1 MNDSNTPSSSAGSRA
16 FAWPYPRVVAH
27 RGGGT
32 LAPENTL
39 AGIRTG
45 ANFGLKMVEFDA
57 KLSADN
63 VVFLLHDDDVDRT
76 SDGRGVAARM
86 DYASIA
92 RLDAGSWFNGAF
104 KGERMPTLD
113 AVADLCQE
121 CGLAANIEIKPCPG
135 RDALTGEIVAQ
146 HAARLWRG
154 HPSAPLLSSFSYD
167 ALQAA
172 RAAAPALPRGLL
184 FTSLPPDWHEQ
195 VRRLDCV
202 SLHVNHRVLDEA
214 LVRQIKAE
222 GLRILVYTVNDL
234 ARARELA
241 AWGVD
246 AICTDR
252 IDQIADDLLVGES

>member
-1 MNDSNTPSSSAGSRA
+1 MDEPKTPSPSGSHA
-16 FAWPYPRVVAH
+16 FAWTYPRVVAH

-45 ANFGLKMVEFDA
+45 ANRGLKMIEFDA

-76 SDGRGVAARM
+76 SDGRGPAARM
-86 DYASIA
+86 DYASLSG
-92 RLDAGSWFNGAF
+92 LDAGSWFDAAF
-104 KGERMPTLD
+104 NGERMPTLD
-113 AVADLCQE
+113 AVAGACLQY
-121 CGLAANIEIKPCPG
+121 GLAANIEIKPCPG
-135 RDALTGEIVAQ
+135 REVLTGEIVAQ
-146 HAARLWRG
+146 HAARLWSG
-154 HPSAPLLSSFSYD
+154 HPDAPLLSSFSYD
-167 ALQAA
+167 ALRAA
-172 RAAAPALPRGLL
+172 RDAAPALPRGLL
-184 FTSLPPDWHEQ
+184 FGSLPRDWREQ
-195 VRRLDCV
+195 SKRLDCV
-202 SLHVNHRVLDEA
+202 SLHVNHRVLNEA
-214 LVRQIKAE
+214 LVREIKAE

-252 IDQIADDLLVGES
+252 IDEITDGRLAGD